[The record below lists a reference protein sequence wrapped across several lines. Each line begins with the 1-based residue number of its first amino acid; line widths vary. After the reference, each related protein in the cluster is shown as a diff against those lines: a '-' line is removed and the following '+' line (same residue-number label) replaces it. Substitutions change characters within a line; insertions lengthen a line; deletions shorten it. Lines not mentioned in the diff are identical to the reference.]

1 MQAALKWL
9 TAMFGAACIAIALLH
24 IAFGPAA
31 IPGSVP
37 VNATMDSED
46 RFYATLFLGFGVALI
61 WASRDLALR
70 RGAFL
75 ALLAVFFV
83 GGLARVISWIAVGPP
98 GEIFIAI
105 TLVEL
110 ILPPVF
116 VWWHG
121 AAFGHRRSG
130 DLSSST

>member
-9 TAMFGAACIAIALLH
+9 TAMFGAACVAIALLH
-24 IAFGPAA
+24 IVQGPAA

-46 RFYATLFLGFGVALI
+46 RFYATLFLGFGAALI
-61 WASRDLALR
+61 WAARDLAAR
-70 RGAFL
+70 RGTFL
-75 ALLAVFFV
+75 ALLAVFFL

-98 GEIFIAI
+98 GDIFIAI
-105 TLVEL
+105 IVVEL

-116 VWWHG
+116 LWWHG
-121 AAFGHRRSG
+121 AAFGRARSG
-130 DLSSST
+130 GDLRS